1 MVSREASERA
11 GVIVF
16 LTSIRH
22 PLNANSYDRVLAL
35 LDATLRSVC
44 AQTDPEFR
52 VIVVCNEL
60 PAHPFADERVVFLPV
75 GFPPPSDVP
84 HACIGMDALR
94 LDRGCKYLV
103 GLAHA
108 SRFSP
113 DHVMFFDA
121 DDYVSNRI
129 AAFANAHAEAP
140 GWYVPGGYAYDE
152 ELALFG
158 RLDNF
163 HLICGTSHI
172 VRYDLLPLPASVPLD
187 ATQEWILENVEH
199 RFLFETLGSHRWL
212 VEDLAARGHA
222 LQPMPFRAAVYF
234 IGNGENHTARI
245 VATALWAGGED
256 QLEIVDLEEART
268 LRAEFSLPEL

>member
-1 MVSREASERA
+1 M
-11 GVIVF
+11 IVF

-22 PLNANSYDRVLAL
+22 PRNSNSYDHVLAL
-35 LDATLRSVC
+35 LDQTLHSVC
-44 AQTDPEFR
+44 NQTDADLR
-52 VIVVCNEL
+52 VIVVCNET
-60 PAHPFADERVVFLPV
+60 PPRPFADPRVVPLVV
-75 GFPPPSDVP
+75 GFPPPSDVA

-94 LDRGCKYLV
+94 LDRGCKYLA

-108 SRFSP
+108 ARFTP

-121 DDYVSNRI
+121 DDFVSNRI
-129 AAFANAHAEAP
+129 AAFTNARRGAA
-140 GWYVPGGYAYDE
+140 GWFIPQGYVYDE
-152 ELALFG
+152 ELRLFG

-172 VRYDLLPLPASVPLD
+172 VRYDALPIPSGIPDDV
-187 ATQEWILENVEH
+187 TQEWILGNVDH

-212 VEDLAARGHA
+212 VEDLAARGHVLEA
-222 LQPMPFRAAVYF
+222 MPFRAALYA

-256 QLEIVDLEEART
+256 QLEQLDIAEAAAI
-268 LRAEFSLPEL
+268 RAEFALPPM

>member
-1 MVSREASERA
+1 
-11 GVIVF
+11 VIVF

-22 PLNANSYDRVLAL
+22 PLNSNSYDRVLAL
-35 LDATLRSVC
+35 LENTLRSIR
-44 AQTDPEFR
+44 AQSDPEWR
-52 VIVVCNEL
+52 AIVVCNER
-60 PAHPFADERVVFLPV
+60 PERPFDDPRVVYLPV
-75 GFPPPSDVP
+75 AFPPPSDVA

-108 SRFSP
+108 ARFAP

-121 DDYVSNRI
+121 DDFVSNRV
-129 AAFANAHAEAP
+129 AAFANAHAAAA
-140 GWYVPGGYAYDE
+140 GWYIPQGYVYDE

-172 VRYDLLPLPASVPLD
+172 VRYDALPMPEGVRDD
-187 ATQEWILENVEH
+187 ATQEWILEHVAH

-212 VEDLAARGHA
+212 VEDLAARGHV
-222 LQPMPFRAAVYF
+222 LEPMPFRAALYF

-256 QLEIVDLEEART
+256 QLEQLDLDEARAI
-268 LRAEFSLPEL
+268 RAEFALPAD